1 MDPKFFRKYADIITE
16 AEVAD
21 ESIGGAITRMGKAL
35 DPARKAK
42 AQQMAQRG
50 QEMQAGAEKKI
61 GDMNPLQ
68 YGADAYDPEEV
79 ARQRTIANR
88 GARMQGPAGVADE
101 SIGGAITRMG
111 KALDPARKA
120 KAQQMAQRGQEMQAG
135 AEKKIADMNPIRWG
149 GDVYDP
155 EETARQR
162 TIANRGA
169 RMQGPAGLKK

>member
-61 GDMNPLQ
+61 DDMNPLQ
-68 YGADAYDPEEV
+68 YGAGAHDQEEV
-79 ARQRTIANR
+79 
-88 GARMQGPAGVADE
+88 V
-101 SIGGAITRMG
+101 
-111 KALDPARKA
+111 
-120 KAQQMAQRGQEMQAG
+120 
-135 AEKKIADMNPIRWG
+135 
-149 GDVYDP
+149 
-155 EETARQR
+155 RQR